1 MNGPYELCD
10 SLWGIFRDI
19 LAKSAPL
26 IKKIYPQDK
35 TAELNE
41 EKTDRT
47 RAKDILL
54 SDLRNTQDTYAKKKT
69 VINNMTTK
77 VGGVLWLQ

>member
-1 MNGPYELCD
+1 MYNVH
-10 SLWGIFRDI
+10 
-19 LAKSAPL
+19 KSDAADL
-26 IKKIYPQDK
+26 VNFSRYLGKSGTSDHKIYPQDK

>member
-1 MNGPYELCD
+1 MLQ
-10 SLWGIFRDI
+10 I
-19 LAKSAPL
+19 LVNFSRYLGKSGTSDH
-26 IKKIYPQDK
+26 KIYPQDK